1 MAVITYEE
9 IKSKYQNKLLQDQ
22 EVNCKLLLKTKEGYI
37 VEINEEWEG
46 FLPYNHFPNKEEV
59 ELTIGLDFKA
69 LVILGPDKS
78 DRYTVSV
85 KALKEKSV
93 WERLEKI
100 KEAATP
106 FKVTISRV
114 VKGGVEVFIDGVRA
128 FLPGRYIK
136 LVGISQDNWPN
147 QEINVLIEELDYK
160 EKKIILNHRKAVEF
174 EKQIKAQET
183 IQKLNEGDIVEA
195 PILRIADFGVFVDLG
210 GLDGL
215 IPASELSWGRFN
227 HPREI
232 VKVGQKLK
240 ARIFRIEKEN
250 FRVALSAKQLLG
262 DPWDG
267 LDSEWEV
274 GRTVTGKV
282 ISEAPFGIFVELKPG
297 VEALMHNTEIPENLE
312 RPKIK
317 DTITAKIIKID
328 LDQRKIGLSLR
339 GIDQTTSLEPQ
350 IQSLGEERCIN
361 EESQNTFEEQPT
373 PNNQSLNESSEIKT
387 ETKEQTSEVALSEQP
402 SVTGQESQ
410 EGEA

>member
-9 IKSKYQNKLLQDQ
+9 IKSKYQNKLAQDQ
-22 EVNCKLLLKTKEGYI
+22 EVNCKLLLKTKEGYL

-69 LVILGPDKS
+69 LVISGSDKS

-85 KALKEKSV
+85 KALKEKVV

-114 VKGGVEVFIDGVRA
+114 VKGGAEVFIDGVRA
-128 FLPGRYIK
+128 FLPGRYIR

-160 EKKIILNHRKAVEF
+160 EKKIILNHRKAVEL
-174 EKQIKAQET
+174 EKQIKALST

-262 DPWDG
+262 DPWDE
-267 LDSEWEV
+267 LDTEWEV
-274 GRTVTGKV
+274 GRTLMGKV
-282 ISEAPFGIFVELKPG
+282 ISEAPFGLFIELKPG
-297 VEALMHNTEIPENLE
+297 VEALMHNTEIPENTQ
-312 RPKIK
+312 RPKVK

-339 GIDQTTSLEPQ
+339 GIEQTAESPELRSQNQEEAITSEAEASQVECQVQPTNENLELITENLEHHESAKNDDIQTT
-350 IQSLGEERCIN
+350 N
-361 EESQNTFEEQPT
+361 DEQK
-373 PNNQSLNESSEIKT
+373 I
-387 ETKEQTSEVALSEQP
+387 
-402 SVTGQESQ
+402 
-410 EGEA
+410 EGA